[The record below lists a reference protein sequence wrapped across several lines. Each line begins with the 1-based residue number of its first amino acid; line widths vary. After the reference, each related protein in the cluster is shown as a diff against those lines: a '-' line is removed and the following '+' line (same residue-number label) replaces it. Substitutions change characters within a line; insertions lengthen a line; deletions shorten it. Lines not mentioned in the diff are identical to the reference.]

1 MGNDEGAQFFEEAT
15 AGKHGDELVF
25 TRADGHPRQRIHA
38 SRGMKRACTRAGIN
52 QPATFH
58 DLRRSYASL
67 LINKKTEVE
76 VIQKL
81 LGHADLRMTVRAYA
95 HLLDATISKAVKKN
109 LPSFGLSPTNVR
121 KLQR

>member
-1 MGNDEGAQFFEEAT
+1 MIVFARQGGNSGWTLFRFR
-15 AGKHGDELVF
+15 AGSCAPGV
-25 TRADGHPRQRIHA
+25 TRPMR
-38 SRGMKRACTRAGIN
+38 RACAKAGISP
-52 QPATFH
+52 PATFH

-67 LINKKTEVE
+67 LINKKTDVE

-109 LPSFGLSPTNVR
+109 LPSFGLAPTNVK
-121 KLQR
+121 KLRG